1 MHLKNDKI
9 QSVRNI
15 QFKVNLSANSNSQC
29 YNFPLLRLS
38 VNCLLYILPDIVYA
52 YVYLQ
57 LNTCIYN
64 IDGTLYSYKPSF
76 ILKNILCS
84 IASLKEKI
92 HSPTHVSQSSHIP
105 SLPSLTWNT
114 SMIWGS
120 SISRLFYTFTI

>member
-1 MHLKNDKI
+1 MESFVYTHIKKYMHLKNDKI

-38 VNCLLYILPDIVYA
+38 VNCLLYILPDIVYT

-64 IDGTLYSYKPSF
+64 IDGTLYTVINLLLY
-76 ILKNILCS
+76 
-84 IASLKEKI
+84 
-92 HSPTHVSQSSHIP
+92 
-105 SLPSLTWNT
+105 
-114 SMIWGS
+114 
-120 SISRLFYTFTI
+120 